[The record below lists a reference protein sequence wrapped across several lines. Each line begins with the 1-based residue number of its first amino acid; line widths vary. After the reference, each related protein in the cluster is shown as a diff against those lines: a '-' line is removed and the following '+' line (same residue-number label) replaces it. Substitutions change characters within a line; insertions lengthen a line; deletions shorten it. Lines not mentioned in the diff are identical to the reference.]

1 MHQRMNAK
9 LNVLQAQS
17 SNSRILGMVTSNMFP
32 HLQTEIAAKNEWQL
46 QCLGWALLAD
56 FQLD

>member
-1 MHQRMNAK
+1 MNAK

-17 SNSRILGMVTSNMFP
+17 LNSRILGMVTSNMFP